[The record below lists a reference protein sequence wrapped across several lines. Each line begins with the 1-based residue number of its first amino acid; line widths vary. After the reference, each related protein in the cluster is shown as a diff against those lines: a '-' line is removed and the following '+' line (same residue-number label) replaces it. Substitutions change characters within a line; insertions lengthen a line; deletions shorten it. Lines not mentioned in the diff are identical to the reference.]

1 MPAGPAIT
9 PQIAQLL
16 GPLLAN
22 HERIERY
29 RAIAIKRAAGGRGRT
44 VRRAAPRTLAFYEL
58 QATRR
63 VCVLSGAPAPSGKP
77 CLPRRARE
85 AREREWLSD
94 LWRNE

>member
-29 RAIAIKRAAGGRGRT
+29 RAIAIKRASGGRGRT
-44 VRRAAPRTLAFYEL
+44 ARLAAPRTSAFHEL
-58 QATRR
+58 RRRLEEHAFTRR
-63 VCVLSGAPAPSGKP
+63 TSPVRQAPHTVP
-77 CLPRRARE
+77 CTRS
-85 AREREWLSD
+85 W
-94 LWRNE
+94 